1 MSDIELPNLY
11 NFLQNNAETI
21 DKRLKLKKNYNLI
34 MSDDVMTEYISL
46 DYDVIN
52 FNTRNLRKEL
62 VMSLNSAQ
70 YSEIKMS
77 ENNRR
82 FFVYSFYHICISLVS
97 KYQNS
102 SVFTKVRNKNTL
114 YKKSNES
121 GLNRNLI
128 SKLDHIINKIIILE
142 REVNELDGISK
153 KLSSDLKSNKV
164 QFQYIKKC
172 FEILYFES
180 KKSNKVV
187 TLIFN
192 DLYKMIGAKFINN
205 FLLVIAKDLE
215 VNSIAYNKAKLKTLK
230 NMITIKVNK

>member
-121 GLNRNLI
+121 NCTRA
-128 SKLDHIINKIIILE
+128 SSYSIN
-142 REVNELDGISK
+142 D
-153 KLSSDLKSNKV
+153 
-164 QFQYIKKC
+164 
-172 FEILYFES
+172 
-180 KKSNKVV
+180 
-187 TLIFN
+187 
-192 DLYKMIGAKFINN
+192 
-205 FLLVIAKDLE
+205 
-215 VNSIAYNKAKLKTLK
+215 SIR
-230 NMITIKVNK
+230 